1 MTSNNN
7 FNVLLAE
14 EQIKVRI
21 DELSR
26 EITRDYRD
34 KNLLLVSILKGSFI
48 FMADLA
54 RSINLDLKIDF
65 MSVTSYEGTNSS
77 GVVRI
82 LYDLS
87 MPVQDY
93 DILLIEDILDSGR
106 TLSYIVSILK
116 ERKPKSIA
124 ICALLDKPSRRVV
137 DVDAKYVGFTIPDE
151 FVVGYGL
158 DYNQDY
164 RNIRDIV
171 VLKDR

>member
-7 FNVLLAE
+7 FNVLLTE